1 MIKVIMVTM
10 IMTMI
15 MMLLMMTKG
24 IMVMMMMKTKKMIMI
39 EMIMM
44 MITIMHDSPVRALL
58 WRAGTSVG
66 LMACSSA
73 VNTATT
79 ARTTACRDYY
89 HTNQISVRTQML
101 CKY

>member
-24 IMVMMMMKTKKMIMI
+24 IMVMMMKTKKIIMI
-39 EMIMM
+39 EMIMV

-89 HTNQISVRTQML
+89 HTNQISVRAQLL

>member
-24 IMVMMMMKTKKMIMI
+24 IMVMMMKTKKMIMI
-39 EMIMM
+39 EMIMV

-89 HTNQISVRTQML
+89 HTNQISVRTQLL

>member
-1 MIKVIMVTM
+1 MIKVIIVKM

-24 IMVMMMMKTKKMIMI
+24 IMVMMMMKTKKII
-39 EMIMM
+39 EMIMV
-44 MITIMHDSPVRALL
+44 MITIMHDSPVRPLL

-89 HTNQISVRTQML
+89 HTNQISVRAQML